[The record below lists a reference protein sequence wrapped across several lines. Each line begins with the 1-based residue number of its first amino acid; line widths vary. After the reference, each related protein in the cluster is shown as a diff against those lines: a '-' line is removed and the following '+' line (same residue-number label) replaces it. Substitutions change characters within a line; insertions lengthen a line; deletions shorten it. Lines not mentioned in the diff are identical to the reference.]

1 MTKTKTLIFLE
12 AIFPVLYILLVWR
25 HEGVWGAH
33 QLVGLAI
40 VLPSFL
46 LWGLARLQLGESFSI
61 RPQAK
66 ALVTHGLYSKI
77 RNPIYLFGSLMVA
90 GLFVYSG
97 NPWFFLLFLVLIPVQ
112 VIRLRKESQVLE
124 ATFGDSYRSYK
135 RHTWV

>member
-1 MTKTKTLIFLE
+1 MTRTKTLIFLE

-66 ALVTHGLYSKI
+66 ALVTHGLYSRI
-77 RNPIYLFGSLMVA
+77 RNPVYLFG
-90 GLFVYSG
+90 GLLTSAPFLYSST
-97 NPWFFLLFLVLIPVQ
+97 P
-112 VIRLRKESQVLE
+112 
-124 ATFGDSYRSYK
+124 
-135 RHTWV
+135 